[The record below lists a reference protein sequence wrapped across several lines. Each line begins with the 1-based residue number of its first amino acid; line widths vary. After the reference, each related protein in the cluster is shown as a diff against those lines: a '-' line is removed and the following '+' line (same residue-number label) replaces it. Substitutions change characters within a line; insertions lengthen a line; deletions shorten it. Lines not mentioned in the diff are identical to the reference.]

1 MLYMYIY
8 IYIYIYNIYIYTSH
22 VIFIYYFI
30 LTLNWS
36 MMRKLYKSSDNPTT
50 KSYGF
55 SWVFISFNRYQII
68 KSQWSIRIACHLD
81 VVSRYSIWDMKLFIE
96 RQRNSY
102 SFNLYGNCKTA
113 WVNNWFSFESGRFIA
128 WYNEETISYM
138 IVMLT

>member
-1 MLYMYIY
+1 MIIIIKLTFTNCILN
-8 IYIYIYNIYIYTSH
+8 INDVNIIYIYNIYIYTSH

-102 SFNLYGNCKTA
+102 SFNLYGNC
-113 WVNNWFSFESGRFIA
+113 
-128 WYNEETISYM
+128 
-138 IVMLT
+138 

>member
-1 MLYMYIY
+1 MYPKYKCKYY
-8 IYIYIYNIYIYTSH
+8 IYIYIYNIYTYTSH

-55 SWVFISFNRYQII
+55 SWVYISSNRYQII

-81 VVSRYSIWDMKLFIE
+81 VVSRYSIWDKKLFIE

-102 SFNLYGNCKTA
+102 SFNLYGNC
-113 WVNNWFSFESGRFIA
+113 
-128 WYNEETISYM
+128 
-138 IVMLT
+138 